1 MDNGLLFPYRFCGGK
16 GGTREGKQSVPNGH
30 GASATQGNAGAGK
43 STPDVKLKVAG
54 SCGEI
59 QGDSI
64 DPMPSRKASLLL
76 KQECPYRNPTLV
88 GEDKSPQVIEITLFK
103 ELGNLTP

>member
-30 GASATQGNAGAGK
+30 GASANQGNAGAGK
-43 STPDVKLKVAG
+43 STPDVKSRLAG

-59 QGDSI
+59 QGDSA
-64 DPMPSRKASLLL
+64 DPKPSRKSSLLL
-76 KQECPYRNPTLV
+76 MQERPYRNPTLV
-88 GEDKSPQVIEITLFK
+88 GGDKSPQVIERTLFK

>member
-1 MDNGLLFPYRFCGGK
+1 MDNGLLFPYRSYGDK
-16 GGTREGKQSVPNGH
+16 GGTREGKLSVPNGH
-30 GASATQGNAGAGK
+30 GASAIRGNAGAGK

-59 QGDSI
+59 QGDSA
-64 DPMPSRKASLLL
+64 DPMPSRKSSLLL
-76 KQECPYRNPTLV
+76 KQERPYRKPTLV
-88 GEDKSPQVIEITLFK
+88 GGDKSPQVIEITLFK